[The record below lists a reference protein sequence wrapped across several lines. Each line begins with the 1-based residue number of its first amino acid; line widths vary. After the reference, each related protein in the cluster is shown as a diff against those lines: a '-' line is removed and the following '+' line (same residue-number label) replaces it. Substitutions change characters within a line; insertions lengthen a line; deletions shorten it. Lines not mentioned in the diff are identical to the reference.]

1 MTRKHFRL
9 IAAIIAKIENI
20 SERKAMAELNAVTCA
35 RSNPRFNRAKFFAA
49 CNVQ

>member
-9 IAAIIAKIENI
+9 IAAIIAKIENTT
-20 SERKAMAELNAVTCA
+20 ERRVMAELNAVTCA
-35 RSNPRFNRAKFFAA
+35 RANPRFDRAKFFAA